1 MASNRE
7 LLESMCR
14 VEKKV
19 DTLMRMM
26 EKNQSECKKMSRHI
40 DFVEGVYRVARSP
53 LDYVCR
59 KINIISRS
67 DETSPLPV
75 MDQGLLTVD

>member
-7 LLESMCR
+7 LLENLDR
-14 VEKKV
+14 VEKKI
-19 DTLMRMM
+19 DTLMKLM
-26 EKNQSECKKMSRHI
+26 EKNQSECTKMSRHI

-59 KINIISRS
+59 KINILNRCDS
-67 DETSPLPV
+67 DSPLPV
-75 MDQGLLTVD
+75 MDQETITVD